1 MVICGLNVFGILV
14 KTDEYQL
21 RFHADDLN
29 VVYFGSKMN
38 INDKKYHAGSRNKRK
53 KYVFLLVT
61 ICNNNILRNVIV
73 YVT

>member
-29 VVYFGSKMN
+29 VVYFGSKTN
-38 INDKKYHAGSRNKRK
+38 INDKKYHAGNRSNEEK
-53 KYVFLLVT
+53 KHGLL
-61 ICNNNILRNVIV
+61 IKIINNNILRNVIV
-73 YVT
+73 SVT